1 MHMNK
6 AHGYRQPVGQYLAS
20 SVCLACWKDFHTRP
34 RCISH
39 VAYSSQWCK
48 EFVVASVP
56 PLHPQQVADLN
67 LSDEVAAKADRR
79 MGRLWLQADLP
90 PVQLPK
96 PHGWIEPIIQPG
108 GHSRDIVRHERVAP
122 LNLSSA
128 CR

>member
-1 MHMNK
+1 MGIVSLLGNTWPLQSVLH
-6 AHGYRQPVGQYLAS
+6 VGRTFILGPGAFRM
-20 SVCLACWKDFHTRP
+20 LHTPLR
-34 RCISH
+34 
-39 VAYSSQWCK
+39 CK

-56 PLHPQQVADLN
+56 PLHPQQVADVN
-67 LSDEVAAKADRR
+67 LSDEAAAKADRR

-122 LNLSSA
+122 LDLSSA